1 MDVLQIEMT
10 FTQKQF
16 WLPFNMLSMPL
27 MILNM
32 FVQQFFLETLPQ
44 GIRVILVTS
53 LL

>member
-1 MDVLQIEMT
+1 MDVLQIGMN

-16 WLPFNMLSMPL
+16 WLPFNMLSTLP

-32 FVQQFFLETLPQ
+32 FVQQFFLEILPH